1 MPSGEGASAEAS
13 LPVGLG
19 LCGRGQG
26 GGGGEKARNH
36 VPAVMDEPIAD
47 GLEVIKA

>member
-1 MPSGEGASAEAS
+1 MPSVEGASAEAR

-19 LCGRGQG
+19 LCGRGQ

>member
-1 MPSGEGASAEAS
+1 MPSVEGASAEAS

-19 LCGRGQG
+19 LGGRGQ

>member
-1 MPSGEGASAEAS
+1 MPSVEGASAEAS

-19 LCGRGQG
+19 LGGRGQ

-36 VPAVMDEPIAD
+36 VPAVMNEPIAD